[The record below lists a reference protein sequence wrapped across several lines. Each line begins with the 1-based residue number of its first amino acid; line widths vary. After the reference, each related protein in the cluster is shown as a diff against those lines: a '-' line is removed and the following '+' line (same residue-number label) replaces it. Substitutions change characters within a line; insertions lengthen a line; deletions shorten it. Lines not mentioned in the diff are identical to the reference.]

1 MSRYPFLSAS
11 CNGVAPS
18 LYMDVARSVLASGL
32 APRSRSS
39 WTTCVW
45 PNRAAKCNGVAPA
58 MRRAA
63 LLFASAPLSNKAR
76 TVSTWPPR
84 AAKWIGRYPSPKT
97 SLISAPRSS
106 SVKTVFVSP
115 RYAAED
121 STGRQPLSGA
131 NQANKAHLYVELHG
145 GNPAVQGET
154 KNFRPIAWERQE
166 TPLRNQHRIAIR
178 VEPILLPDRFRIGR
192 S

>member
-63 LLFASAPLSNKAR
+63 LLFTSAPLSNKAR

-131 NQANKAHLYVELHG
+131 NKTKQTRLTCTWNFMVGTPQCKERQKILGRLHG
-145 GNPAVQGET
+145 KGKKLLYAIS
-154 KNFRPIAWERQE
+154 IASPYE
-166 TPLRNQHRIAIR
+166 
-178 VEPILLPDRFRIGR
+178 
-192 S
+192 